1 MRVLVARVLSPE
13 GFDVEHAEGGLQC
26 LARARQ
32 DPLPDVIVLDLS
44 MPVLDGGEVL
54 RLLRS
59 DAATASIPVVILSA
73 LGFQRRNDPGLDA
86 ADAVID
92 KPFGV
97 TELVDAVRDAVA

>member
-1 MRVLVARVLSPE
+1 
-13 GFDVEHAEGGLQC
+13 
-26 LARARQ
+26 
-32 DPLPDVIVLDLS
+32 
-44 MPVLDGGEVL
+44 
-54 RLLRS
+54 
-59 DAATASIPVVILSA
+59 VILSA